1 MATPETVP
9 IADEIMS
16 DFEDVSSPNSPSLS
30 LEQSTRGSTP
40 PTSTSSPPS
49 TQNNDSKSKESL
61 ETDDVQDTVDNKK
74 LLDDVN
80 ESQESTDSKDDQDRE
95 ETRKESTDA
104 KDIKSGGTKKNQDSK
119 DTKESKK
126 IKKSKPISRAPIA
139 TGISTEIEV
148 TGEKPKP
155 IQEGDPSLEDD
166 VLYAIFVIL
175 YEEDLTEKGMTV
187 KHITDVL
194 DEKYPQFTKNTGKV
208 SNLVSAKINSYIKRL
223 EAGQTSLRYA
233 ISRDWGTN
241 TPKRML
247 YRYRGI
253 LAPGWEVK
261 LKELQKQQESK
272 QQQQQQQEQQSEEQ
286 QNEQQSDDSQEL
298 NLEQIEQQQQNESKE
313 KSRSP
318 DSESP
323 KSRKKVSRAQSV
335 STNFKDHFAELD
347 KQQDQFSLPLPTT
360 ATSTSTSTSTSKT
373 ATKRR
378 ATMFDLGR
386 PTFLTNGEFCDQ
398 PPPYLTRKPAKIEDV
413 LDEDVLEDDE
423 ESLTTLSQK
432 DDSSNNI
439 IKIKKRRL
447 TWAPL
452 GETGDDDLGLA
463 AFRALSTSTDNGSV
477 SSTDRKKKW
486 FQMTELPKPE
496 LTSLS
501 ELEKYWD

>member
-74 LLDDVN
+74 LSDDVN
-80 ESQESTDSKDDQDRE
+80 ESQESTDSKDNQDGE

-175 YEEDLTEKGMTV
+175 YEEDSTEKGMTV

-272 QQQQQQQEQQSEEQ
+272 QQQQQQEQQSEEQ
-286 QNEQQSDDSQEL
+286 QNEQHSDDSQEL
-298 NLEQIEQQQQNESKE
+298 NSEQIEQQQQNESKE

-318 DSESP
+318 GSESP

-347 KQQDQFSLPLPTT
+347 KQQDQFSLPSPTT
-360 ATSTSTSTSTSKT
+360 ATSTSTSTSKT